1 MSAITWL
8 HISDLQF
15 CTSPTHDVDAVLQ
28 ALLRDVEKRIE
39 WYNLRPDFIAI
50 TGDIAH
56 SGKPPE
62 YELARQFFDELL
74 YTTGLNKSRLF
85 LVPGNHDVDRAL
97 ISQGARNIGDSLTDG
112 ENATA
117 ILDDPGDRQLMF
129 ARFGGYAAFVNDYLG
144 DYLPFDQDHYFYART
159 LKLLE
164 RRVALLGL
172 NSAWLSTSEQD
183 GAMGLVIGARQVQGA
198 LEQSA
203 NVDLRIALIHHPFDW
218 LREFDREDVEPMLSD
233 GCDFILHGHTHQ
245 TSVLSLKG
253 PETQAMVIAS
263 GACRDTQCYPNSYN
277 FVQLDLAADTGSVHL
292 RRYSDERGGFWTRD
306 TLTYRNTSTG
316 RLSFQFG
323 ITEPEVRLRILKPG
337 DQIRNG
343 QYRIMKR
350 IHEGGMATVW
360 LAEQPEFGRRKVA
373 IKEPKL
379 DREQR
384 QELAR
389 RFRQEVDLA
398 PQLERLPHVV
408 RAYTLEHRSDGTPLL
423 VMEYV
428 DGGSLTDLI
437 VKNPDG
443 LPIGQ
448 ALKITE
454 DVLLALAGLHQFPDS
469 PVHRDVKPSNILL
482 DHQRG
487 ALLSDFGLTQL
498 PGKSRRSQSLA
509 KSHPGTPLYM
519 APEQEQ
525 TTTLLTPAA
534 DLYALGCVLYEML
547 TGKQYRRLTPGT
559 RAAKIRPDVPEWLD
573 EVLAK
578 ALSENTWDRYQSAEE
593 MAEALEPP
601 ISWLPGHV
609 LDDKYQVAALII
621 TTGKCEI
628 YQAHQLLH
636 ARQTVAIKRLKPDRL
651 LEQEGVEPKEAHER
665 FEREISILRHIE
677 DEHVLRLLDDGGRT
691 ENGDRYFVTQ
701 LADKGSLRDY
711 LQTKP
716 GNRLNPIEALDISIA
731 TCQAIATIHRLGII
745 HRDIKPGNIFLF
757 SRPDGYAVKLA
768 DFSIAKVPKTWFVH
782 DTITQMDVFLGT
794 YRYSAPEQFASELN
808 DPRSDL
814 YAWAAVFFEMLTG
827 ESLVQNLTGESDG
840 VSFMALLQYYRTG
853 RDDELPAPFFA
864 DRGIPQEIIPLMQKA
879 LRKERESRYQSAE
892 EVQEDLIRVRKMLT
906 EPDPKAMMPNRLEV
920 KQWENDELQAA
931 IERLHEISPAEAE
944 FGEAQAALA
953 IIYDELGN
961 RSFRRLRFIQA
972 IKDWSETDR
981 IQRGIEGYL
990 FKK

>member
-1 MSAITWL
+1 MSTITWL

-15 CTSPTHDVDAVLQ
+15 CASPTHDVGGLLQ
-28 ALLRDVEKRIE
+28 ALLRDIEKRIE
-39 WYNLRPDFIAI
+39 WYKLRPDFIAV
-50 TGDIAH
+50 TGDIAR
-56 SGKPPE
+56 SGQPPE

-74 YTTGLNKSRLF
+74 YATGLNKSRLF

-97 ISQGARNIGDSLTDG
+97 ISQGARNIGASLTDA
-112 ENATA
+112 ENASA

-129 ARFGGYAAFVNDYLG
+129 ARFGGYAAFVNSYLG
-144 DYLPFDQDHYFYART
+144 DYLPFDQDHYYYTQT
-159 LKLLE
+159 LNLLE
-164 RRVALLGL
+164 RQVTLLGL
-172 NSAWLSTSEQD
+172 NSVWLSTSEQD
-183 GAMGLVIGARQVQGA
+183 GAVGLVIGASQVQRA

-203 NVDLRIALIHHPFDW
+203 NADLRIALMHHPFDW

-233 GCDFILHGHTHQ
+233 GCDFILHGHTHR
-245 TSVLSLKG
+245 TSVLSLEG
-253 PETQAMVIAS
+253 PRTQAMVIAS
-263 GACRDTQCYPNSYN
+263 GACRDTPYYPNSYN
-277 FVQLDLAADTGSVHL
+277 FVRLDLAEDTGSVHL
-292 RRYSDERGGFWTRD
+292 RRYSSERGGFWTRD

-316 RLSFQFG
+316 RFSFQFG
-323 ITEPEVRLRILKPG
+323 IAEPEVRLSILKPG

-343 QYRIMKR
+343 QYRILKR

-398 PQLERLPHVV
+398 PQIERLPHVV

-437 VKNPDG
+437 AQNPDG

-454 DVLLALAGLHQFPDS
+454 DVLQALNGLHQFPDS
-469 PVHRDVKPSNILL
+469 PVHRDVKPSNVLL
-482 DHQRG
+482 DRERG

-534 DLYALGCVLYEML
+534 DLYALGCVLFEML
-547 TGKQYRRLTPGT
+547 TGKQYRRLAPGT
-559 RAAKIRPDVPEWLD
+559 RASEIRPDVPEWLD
-573 EVLAK
+573 EVLVK

-601 ISWLPGHV
+601 TSWPAGHI
-609 LDDKYQVAALII
+609 LDDRYQVEAILI
-621 TTGKCEI
+621 TTIKCEI
-628 YQAHQLLH
+628 YRAQQLHH

-651 LEQEGVEPKEAHER
+651 LEQEGLEPKEAHER

-677 DEHVLRLLDDGGRT
+677 DEHVLRLLDEGGKT
-691 ENGDRYFVTQ
+691 EDGDRYFVTQ
-701 LADKGSLRDY
+701 FADKGSLRDY
-711 LQTKP
+711 VQSKP
-716 GNRLNPIEALDISIA
+716 GAKLSPIEALDISIA
-731 TCQAIATIHRLGII
+731 ICQAIATIHRLGIV

-757 SRPDGYAVKLA
+757 STRDGYAIKLA
-768 DFSIAKVPKTWFVH
+768 DFSIAKVPKTWFVN

-827 ESLVQNLTGESDG
+827 ESLVQNLTGERDG

-853 RDDELPAPFFA
+853 RDEELPAPLFT
-864 DRGIPQEIIPLMQKA
+864 DRGIPQEIVPLMQRA
-879 LRKERESRYQSAE
+879 LRKKRENRYQSAE
-892 EVQEDLIRVRKMLT
+892 EVQEDLVRIRKMLT

-931 IERLHEISPAEAE
+931 IERLQEISATEAE
-944 FGEAQAALA
+944 FGQAQAALA
-953 IIYDELGN
+953 MIHDELGN
-961 RSFRRLRFIQA
+961 RSFRRLRFVQA
-972 IKDWSETDR
+972 IKDWSETDK
-981 IQRGIEGYL
+981 IQRAMKESR
-990 FKK
+990 

>member
-1 MSAITWL
+1 MSSITWL
-8 HISDLQF
+8 HISDLHF
-15 CTSPTHDVDAVLQ
+15 CTSPTHDADAALQ

-56 SGKPPE
+56 SGRAPE
-62 YELARQFFDELL
+62 YDLARRFLDELL
-74 YTTGLNKSRLF
+74 DTTGLNKNRLF
-85 LVPGNHDVDRAL
+85 LVPGNHDVDREL

-112 ENATA
+112 ENAAA
-117 ILDDPGDRQLMF
+117 ILDNPGDRQLMF
-129 ARFGGYAAFVNDYLG
+129 ARFGGYATFVNEYLG
-144 DYLPFDQDHYFYART
+144 DYLPFNQENYFYVRT
-159 LKLLE
+159 LPLLE

-172 NSAWLSTSEQD
+172 NSVWLSASEQD
-183 GAMGLVIGARQVQGA
+183 GAMGLVIGAHQVQSA

-203 NVDLRIALIHHPFDW
+203 NVDLRIALVHHPFNW
-218 LREFDREDVEPMLSD
+218 LREFDREDVEPMLND
-233 GCDFILHGHTHQ
+233 GCDFILHGHAHQ
-245 TSVLSLKG
+245 TSVLSLEG
-253 PETQAMVIAS
+253 PKTQAMIIAS
-263 GACRDTQCYPNSYN
+263 GACRDTQTYPNSYN

-292 RRYSDERGGFWTRD
+292 RRYADERGGFWTRD

-316 RLSFQFG
+316 RFSFQFG
-323 ITEPEVRLRILKPG
+323 ITEPEIRIRNLKPG
-337 DQIRNG
+337 DQIRDG

-437 VKNPDG
+437 AKNPDG

-448 ALKITE
+448 ALKITR
-454 DVLLALAGLHQFPDS
+454 DILQALAGLHHFPDS

-482 DHQRG
+482 DHERG

-534 DLYALGCVLYEML
+534 DLYALGCVLFEML
-547 TGKQYRRLTPGT
+547 TGKQYRRLTPQT
-559 RAAKIRPDVPEWLD
+559 RTTQIRPGVPEWLD
-573 EVLAK
+573 EVLVK

-601 ISWLPGHV
+601 VSWMPGHI
-609 LDDKYQVAALII
+609 LDDKYQVAGMVI

-628 YQAHQLLH
+628 YKAQQLLH
-636 ARQTVAIKRLKPDRL
+636 ARQAVAIKRLKPDRL
-651 LEQEGVEPKEAHER
+651 LEQEGLEPKEAHER

-677 DEHVLRLLDDGGRT
+677 DEHVLRLLDDGGRI
-691 ENGDRYFVTQ
+691 EHGDRYFVTQ
-701 LADKGSLRDY
+701 FADKGSLRDY

-716 GNRLNPIEALDISIA
+716 GNRLNPIEALDIGIA
-731 TCQAIATIHRLGII
+731 TCQAIDTIHRLGII
-745 HRDIKPGNIFLF
+745 HRDIKPGNVFLF
-757 SRPDGYAVKLA
+757 SRQDGYAIKLA

-794 YRYSAPEQFASELN
+794 YRYSAPEQFSSELN

-827 ESLVQNLTGESDG
+827 ESLVQNLTGEADG
-840 VSFMALLQYYRTG
+840 GSFMALLQYYRTG
-853 RDDELPAPFFA
+853 RDDELPASLFTA
-864 DRGIPQEIIPLMQKA
+864 KGIPQEIVPLVQKA
-879 LRKERESRYQSAE
+879 LRKSREHRYQSAE
-892 EVQEDLIRVRKMLT
+892 ELKEDLIRVRKMLT
-906 EPDPKAMMPNRLEV
+906 EPDPKAMMPSRLEL
-920 KQWENDELQAA
+920 KLWESDELQAA
-931 IERLHEISPAEAE
+931 IERLREISPLEAE
-944 FGEAQAALA
+944 FGEAQATLA
-953 IIYDELGN
+953 MVYDELGN
-961 RSFRRLRFIQA
+961 RSFRRLHFIQA
-972 IKDWSETDR
+972 IKDWSESDR
-981 IQRGIEGYL
+981 IQRGIKGNR
-990 FKK
+990 